1 MEAKLIV
8 LEGKNKDQEIP
19 LPETIF
25 LIGRD
30 SQCHLRPHC
39 QLVSKLHCAIVPWA
53 GKLRVRDLKSRN
65 GTFLNEQSVY
75 GEVVAIDGDRL
86 RVGSLLFAVR
96 VAVGGSAP
104 RVPPIRERDVRW
116 LLDAPADSG
125 VLSPSTPTVVV
136 DRAEVVATVGLEDTD
151 AGAMSPTAE
160 APAVAKKR
168 GSKSVSAGQH
178 LREYFERRKRPPK
191 PAGRKSPPN

>member
-1 MEAKLIV
+1 MEAKLVV

-65 GTFLNEQSVY
+65 GTFLNDQPIY

-86 RVGSLLFAVR
+86 RVGSLLFSVR
-96 VAVGGSAP
+96 VCVGRSAP
-104 RVPPIRERDVRW
+104 QVPTIRERDVKW

-136 DRAEVVATVGLEDTD
+136 DRSEVMATVSVNDTAQD
-151 AGAMSPTAE
+151 AMAPTAE
-160 APAVAKKR
+160 APTLANKD

-191 PAGRKSPPN
+191 SAGRKSPPN

>member
-1 MEAKLIV
+1 MEAKLVV

-65 GTFLNEQSVY
+65 GTFLNDQPIY

-86 RVGSLLFAVR
+86 RVGSILFTVR
-96 VAVGGSAP
+96 VCVGRSVP
-104 RVPPIRERDVRW
+104 QVPPIKERDLKW

-125 VLSPSTPTVVV
+125 VLSPSIPTVIV
-136 DRAEVVATVGLEDTD
+136 DRAEVAATAGVEDTD
-151 AGAMSPTAE
+151 AGALSPTAE
-160 APAVAKKR
+160 APPVAKKR
-168 GSKSVSAGQH
+168 DSKSVSAGQH

-191 PAGRKSPPN
+191 AAGRKPPPN

>member
-1 MEAKLIV
+1 MEAKLVV

-30 SQCHLRPHC
+30 TQCHLRPHC

-53 GKLRVRDLKSRN
+53 GRLRVRDLKSRN
-65 GTFLNEQSVY
+65 GTFLNDQPIH
-75 GEVVAIDGDRL
+75 GEVVAIDGDQL

-96 VAVGGSAP
+96 VSVGGTAP
-104 RVPPIRERDVRW
+104 RVPSIKERDVKW

-125 VLSPSTPTVVV
+125 VLSPSIPTVIV
-136 DRAEVVATVGLEDTD
+136 DRVEVSASAGVEDTD
-151 AGAMSPTAE
+151 AGALSPTAE
-160 APAVAKKR
+160 APPVVKKR

-178 LREYFERRKRPPK
+178 LREYFERRKLPPK
-191 PAGRKSPPN
+191 AAGRKSPPN

>member
-8 LEGKNKDQEIP
+8 LEGKHKDQEIP

-30 SQCHLRPHC
+30 GQCHLRPHC

-53 GKLRVRDLKSRN
+53 GKLRVRDLKSSN
-65 GTFLNEQSVY
+65 GTFLNDQQIN

-96 VAVGGSAP
+96 VFVRRSVPQVAP
-104 RVPPIRERDVRW
+104 IKERDVKW
-116 LLDAPADSG
+116 LLDAPADSE
-125 VLSPSTPTVVV
+125 VLSPAIPTVMV
-136 DRAEVVATVGLEDTD
+136 DRSEVIARAGLNDTD
-151 AGAMSPTAE
+151 SVAMSPTAE
-160 APAVAKKR
+160 APAVAKKS

-178 LREYFERRKRPPK
+178 LRDYFEKRKPPVKGASRKPPPK
-191 PAGRKSPPN
+191 

>member
-8 LEGKNKDQEIP
+8 LEGKHKDQEIP

-30 SQCHLRPHC
+30 GQCHLRPHC

-53 GKLRVRDLKSRN
+53 GKLRVRDLKSSN
-65 GTFLNEQSVY
+65 GTFLNDQQIN

-96 VAVGGSAP
+96 VFVRRSVPQVAP
-104 RVPPIRERDVRW
+104 IKERDVKW
-116 LLDAPADSG
+116 LLDAPADSE
-125 VLSPSTPTVVV
+125 VLSPAIPTVMV
-136 DRAEVVATVGLEDTD
+136 DRSEVIARAGLNDTD
-151 AGAMSPTAE
+151 SVAMSPTAE
-160 APAVAKKR
+160 APAVAKKS

-178 LREYFERRKRPPK
+178 LRDYFEKRKPPVKGAIRKPPPK
-191 PAGRKSPPN
+191 

>member
-1 MEAKLIV
+1 MKAKLIV
-8 LEGKNKDQEIP
+8 LEGKHKDQEIP

-39 QLVSKLHCAIVPWA
+39 QLVSKLHCAVAPWA

-65 GTFLNEQSVY
+65 GTFLNDQPVN

-86 RVGSLLFAVR
+86 RVGSLVFSVR
-96 VAVGGSAP
+96 VTIGQCEP
-104 RVPPIRERDVRW
+104 RVPPIKERDVKW

-125 VLSPSTPTVVV
+125 VLSPSIPTVLV
-136 DRAEVVATVGLEDTD
+136 DRAELTAKIDVDDT
-151 AGAMSPTAE
+151 GADSLAPTAE
-160 APAVAKKR
+160 SPALAQRR
-168 GSKSVSAGQH
+168 GSKSVSAGQY
-178 LREYFERRKRPPK
+178 LRDYFKHRN
-191 PAGRKSPPN
+191 SPPRTADKKPSPH